1 MRCRIH
7 RGCHEIGGNC
17 VEIES
22 QGQRI
27 VLDVGLPLSDRA
39 PATIP
44 EISGFDSPDDT
55 LLGVFISHP
64 HPDHYGFLEQIKEP
78 VPIYMGAA
86 ARRIVEVS
94 SFFTPLPGLG
104 HFQPKTLADRQPI
117 QLGPFTVT
125 PFRIDHSAFD
135 SYCLLI
141 EAGGK
146 RLFYTGDLRGHG
158 RNAARFEE
166 LVSNPPPDID
176 LLICEGTQ
184 VGRAPDY
191 TYPNE
196 DSVATR
202 MVEIF
207 QQTEG
212 MGLVWCSSQ
221 NIDRLV
227 SVWEAAMRS
236 GRKLILD
243 MYTAEIVSA
252 ADHKDLPSLAQGN
265 VKVFLPWSQKQR
277 IIARKAFDIPA
288 PYYPHR
294 IYPESLAEA
303 ARESV
308 MVCRPS
314 MLRELKRADC
324 LEGASFI
331 SSLWSGYLHRSQKH
345 LSVLSEPSP
354 SSSPATAHAR
364 NDEETCGQ
372 ILSQQAVAHF
382 HVHTSGHATVEQ
394 IERLL
399 SAFPRS
405 RVVPIHLDDP
415 SGFAKLSANVE
426 LKNDFEWWRV

>member
-17 VEIES
+17 VEIEF

-27 VLDVGLPLSDRA
+27 VLDVGLPLSDSE
-39 PATIP
+39 PKTVP
-44 EISGFDSPDDT
+44 EISGFSSADET
-55 LLGVFISHP
+55 LLGVFISHS

-86 ARRIVEVS
+86 ARRIIEVS

-104 HFQPKTLADRQPI
+104 HFQPKTLADRRPI

-146 RLFYTGDLRGHG
+146 RLLYTGDLRGHG
-158 RNAARFEE
+158 RNAAHFEE
-166 LVSNPPPDID
+166 LVSSPPPDID

-184 VGRAPDY
+184 VGRTPDY
-191 TYPNE
+191 AYPNE
-196 DSVATR
+196 ESVAAR
-202 MVEIF
+202 MAEIF

-227 SVWEAAMRS
+227 SVWEAAERS

-243 MYTAEIVSA
+243 MYTAEIVRA
-252 ADHKDLPSLAQGN
+252 ADHDDLPSVAKED
-265 VKVFLPWSQKQR
+265 VKVFLPRSQKRQ
-277 IIARKAFDIPA
+277 IMARKAFDIPA

-303 ARESV
+303 AHESV

-314 MLRELKRADC
+314 MLRELRRANC
-324 LEGASFI
+324 LEGSSFI
-331 SSLWSGYLHRSQKH
+331 SSLWSGYLNRSQKH

-354 SSSPATAHAR
+354 LSSPAADHAP
-364 NDEETCGQ
+364 NGEMTGGQ
-372 ILSQQAVAHF
+372 TSSQQAVPHF

-394 IERLL
+394 LERLL

-405 RVVPIHLDDP
+405 RVVPIHLDDAER
-415 SGFAKLSANVE
+415 FAELAANVE
-426 LKNDFEWWRV
+426 LKNDLEWFRV